1 MQDFSDGDLLLTASA
16 WASQGHNLAIAVV
29 IKTWRSSPRKI
40 GSIMIIRDDGLVAG
54 SVSGGCVEG
63 AVIDSALATMQ
74 DGFAKRLE
82 FGVADATAWEVG
94 LSCGGEIS
102 VWVVPLSL
110 IGLDILEI
118 IQNKYADRY
127 PIHLSFDLEN
137 MSVFEK
143 DEAFSVTSLD
153 TEQKIFNLLI
163 SPRPRVFIIGAVHIS
178 QYLASMLTGCGYA
191 VSVIDPRT
199 TFAKEERFQDI
210 ELITLWPDEVL
221 DKVIIDAET
230 AIITLTHD
238 PKIDDNAL
246 DIALN
251 SNAFYIAAL
260 GSKKTHESRCA
271 RLLKKGFDQT
281 TLNRIHGPAGLDIG
295 AITPAEIAASI
306 LSEIIAKRRKVV
318 KNVA

>member
-16 WASQGHNLAIAVV
+16 WAGQGHNLAIAVV
-29 IKTWRSSPRKI
+29 IKTWRSSPRKM

-110 IGLDILEI
+110 IGVDMLEI
-118 IQNKYADRY
+118 VQNKYADRY
-127 PIHLSFDLEN
+127 PIYLSFDLEN

-143 DEAFSVTSLD
+143 DEAFSATSLD

-271 RLLKKGFDQT
+271 RFLKKGFDQT

-306 LSEIIAKRRKVV
+306 LAEMITKRRKVV

>member
-16 WASQGHNLAIAVV
+16 WAGQGHNLAIAVV
-29 IKTWRSSPRKI
+29 IKTWRSSPRKM

-110 IGLDILEI
+110 IGVDMLEI
-118 IQNKYADRY
+118 VQNKYADRY
-127 PIHLSFDLEN
+127 PIYLSFDLEN

-143 DEAFSVTSLD
+143 DEAFSATRLD

-221 DKVIIDAET
+221 DKVILDAET

-260 GSKKTHESRCA
+260 GSKKTHESRCT
-271 RLLKKGFDQT
+271 RFLKKGFDQT

-306 LSEIIAKRRKVV
+306 LAEMITKRRKVV

>member
-16 WASQGHNLAIAVV
+16 WAGQGHNLAIAVV
-29 IKTWRSSPRKI
+29 IKTWRSSPRKM

-110 IGLDILEI
+110 IGVDMLEI
-118 IQNKYADRY
+118 VQNKYANRY
-127 PIHLSFDLEN
+127 PIYLSFDLEN

-143 DEAFSVTSLD
+143 DEAFSATSLD

-221 DKVIIDAET
+221 DKVILDAET

-271 RLLKKGFDQT
+271 RFLKKGFDQT

-306 LSEIIAKRRKVV
+306 LAEMITKRRKVV

>member
-1 MQDFSDGDLLLTASA
+1 MQDFTDGDLLLTASA
-16 WASQGHNLAIAVV
+16 WAGQGHNLAIAVV
-29 IKTWRSSPRKI
+29 IKTWRSSPRKM

-110 IGLDILEI
+110 IGVDMLEI
-118 IQNKYADRY
+118 VQNKYADRY
-127 PIHLSFDLEN
+127 PIYLSFDLEN

-143 DEAFSVTSLD
+143 DEAFSATSLD

-221 DKVIIDAET
+221 DKVILDAET

-271 RLLKKGFDQT
+271 RFLKKGFDQT

-306 LSEIIAKRRKVV
+306 LAEMITKRRKVV

>member
-1 MQDFSDGDLLLTASA
+1 M
-16 WASQGHNLAIAVV
+16 
-29 IKTWRSSPRKI
+29 
-40 GSIMIIRDDGLVAG
+40 GSIMIVRDDGLVAG

-74 DGFAKRLE
+74 DGFVKRLE

-102 VWVVPLSL
+102 VGVVPLSL
-110 IGLDILEI
+110 IGVDILEI
-118 IQNKYADRY
+118 VQKKYADRY
-127 PIHLSFDLEN
+127 PIYLSFDLKN

-143 DEAFSVTSLD
+143 DEAFSATSLD

-210 ELITLWPDEVL
+210 ELITLWPDEAL

-271 RLLKKGFDQT
+271 RFLKKGFDQT
-281 TLNRIHGPAGLDIG
+281 TLNRIHGPAGIDIG

>member
-1 MQDFSDGDLLLTASA
+1 MQDFSDGDLLLTALA

-74 DGFAKRLE
+74 DGFVKRLE

-102 VWVVPLSL
+102 VGVVPLSL
-110 IGLDILEI
+110 IGVDILEI
-118 IQNKYADRY
+118 VQKKYADRY
-127 PIHLSFDLEN
+127 PIYLSFDLKN

-143 DEAFSVTSLD
+143 DEAFSATSLD

-210 ELITLWPDEVL
+210 ELITLWPDEAL

-271 RLLKKGFDQT
+271 RFLKKGFDQT
-281 TLNRIHGPAGLDIG
+281 TLNRIHGPAGIDIG

>member
-74 DGFAKRLE
+74 DRFVKRLE

-102 VWVVPLSL
+102 VGVVPLSL
-110 IGLDILEI
+110 IGVDILEI
-118 IQNKYADRY
+118 VQKKYADRY
-127 PIHLSFDLEN
+127 PIYLSFDLKN

-143 DEAFSVTSLD
+143 DEAFSATSLD

-210 ELITLWPDEVL
+210 ELITLWPDEAL

-271 RLLKKGFDQT
+271 RFLKKGFDQT
-281 TLNRIHGPAGLDIG
+281 TLNRIHGPAGIDIG

>member
-143 DEAFSVTSLD
+143 DEAFSATSLD

-271 RLLKKGFDQT
+271 RFLKKGFDQT
-281 TLNRIHGPAGLDIG
+281 TLNRIHGPAGIDIG

>member
-16 WASQGHNLAIAVV
+16 WAGQGHNLAIAVV
-29 IKTWRSSPRKI
+29 IKTWRSSPRKM

-110 IGLDILEI
+110 IGVDMLEI
-118 IQNKYADRY
+118 VQNKYAVRY
-127 PIHLSFDLEN
+127 PIYLSFDLEN

-143 DEAFSVTSLD
+143 DEAFSATSLD

-221 DKVIIDAET
+221 DKVILDAET

-271 RLLKKGFDQT
+271 RFLKKGFDQT

-306 LSEIIAKRRKVV
+306 LAEMITKRRKVV

>member
-40 GSIMIIRDDGLVAG
+40 GSIMIIREDGLVAG

-74 DGFAKRLE
+74 DGFVKRLE

-102 VWVVPLSL
+102 VGVVPLSL
-110 IGLDILEI
+110 IGVDILEI
-118 IQNKYADRY
+118 VQKKYADRY
-127 PIHLSFDLEN
+127 PIYLSFDLKN

-143 DEAFSVTSLD
+143 DEAFSATSLD

-271 RLLKKGFDQT
+271 RFLKKGFDQT
-281 TLNRIHGPAGLDIG
+281 TLNRIHGPAGIDIG

>member
-1 MQDFSDGDLLLTASA
+1 M
-16 WASQGHNLAIAVV
+16 
-29 IKTWRSSPRKI
+29 

-110 IGLDILEI
+110 IGVDMLEI
-118 IQNKYADRY
+118 VQNKYADRY
-127 PIHLSFDLEN
+127 PIYLSFDLEN

-143 DEAFSVTSLD
+143 DEAFSATSLD

-221 DKVIIDAET
+221 DKVILDAET

-260 GSKKTHESRCA
+260 GSKKTHKSRCA
-271 RLLKKGFDQT
+271 RFLKKGFDQT

-306 LSEIIAKRRKVV
+306 LAEMITKRRKVV

>member
-74 DGFAKRLE
+74 DGFVKRLE

-102 VWVVPLSL
+102 VGVVPLSL
-110 IGLDILEI
+110 IGVDILEI
-118 IQNKYADRY
+118 VQKKYADRY
-127 PIHLSFDLEN
+127 PIYLSFDLKN

-143 DEAFSVTSLD
+143 DEAFSATSLD

-210 ELITLWPDEVL
+210 ELITLWPDEAL

-271 RLLKKGFDQT
+271 RFLKKGFDQT
-281 TLNRIHGPAGLDIG
+281 TLNRIHGPAGIDIG

>member
-16 WASQGHNLAIAVV
+16 WAGQGHNLAIAVV
-29 IKTWRSSPRKI
+29 IKTWRSSPRKM

-110 IGLDILEI
+110 IGVDMLEI
-118 IQNKYADRY
+118 VQNKYADRY
-127 PIHLSFDLEN
+127 PIYLSFDLEN

-143 DEAFSVTSLD
+143 DEAFSATSLD

-221 DKVIIDAET
+221 DKVILDAET

-271 RLLKKGFDQT
+271 RFLKKGFDQT

-306 LSEIIAKRRKVV
+306 LAEMITKRRKVV

>member
-110 IGLDILEI
+110 IGVDMLEI
-118 IQNKYADRY
+118 VQNKYADRY

-260 GSKKTHESRCA
+260 GSKKTHESRCV
-271 RLLKKGFDQT
+271 RFLKKGFDQT